1 MNNIA
6 NYNEKNK
13 RIHKLNQLWRFQ
25 HQPSVRNPKK
35 RFKSGVENQRKNHD
49 NSYVIG
55 NQIQTAM
62 PSVPI
67 TIGEFRHEYDKNNS
81 SGNIDRRRH

>member
-6 NYNEKNK
+6 NYNWKNK

-25 HQPSVRNPKK
+25 HQPGVRNPKK
-35 RFKSGVENQRKNHD
+35 GFKSGVENQRKNHD
-49 NSYVIG
+49 HSYVIG
-55 NQIQTAM
+55 NQIHTAM

-67 TIGEFRHEYDKNNS
+67 TIGESRHEYDKNNS